1 MTNSAGRLS
10 VTLKRLSRSD
20 GTVRLVP
27 SNPAHAPVVIINED
41 DLFVIGTVVATV
53 HRIA

>member
-1 MTNSAGRLS
+1 MTNEGGRLS
-10 VTLKRLSRSD
+10 VTLKRLSRSE

-27 SNPAHAPVVIINED
+27 SNPAHARIVIMNED